1 MSVWGNIRELHGRI
15 LTHSCTA
22 ITELLVSLPL
32 RELYFPPRLLQ
43 GVWSG
48 RFDRSRKFDHCR
60 HCIIEHFGADRL
72 AGHLNR
78 SHASTL
84 LASQTNQCA
93 ILQSNKVY
101 DNDAM
106 MSRPYRLI

>member
-22 ITELLVSLPL
+22 ITGL
-32 RELYFPPRLLQ
+32 
-43 GVWSG
+43 
-48 RFDRSRKFDHCR
+48 

-106 MSRPYRLI
+106 MSRPHRLI